1 VVGFDSIIPPGR
13 AGTATEE
20 INLGTMHGGT
30 FSKSATITSNAKNM
44 PTMQISM
51 KGTVKEAVSVSPDYI
66 QFNKD
71 KNGKYEAVI
80 TLTSEK
86 VDLKIEEIAFK
97 ENQTNPNNLP
107 AWQKEL
113 PIPVSFS
120 MEKDPPKQNADQTFK
135 VKITL
140 NYSETVNKTGEFIF
154 KTNHPDAPEVKAN
167 GTINA
172 AK

>member
-1 VVGFDSIIPPGR
+1 
-13 AGTATEE
+13 
-20 INLGTMHGGT
+20 MHGGT
-30 FSKSATITSNAKNM
+30 FAKSATITSNARNM

-51 KGTVKEAVSVSPDYI
+51 KGSVKEAVTVSPDYI

-71 KNGKYEAVI
+71 KNGKFEAII

-86 VDLKIEEIAFK
+86 ADLTIEEIAFK
-97 ENQTNPNNLP
+97 ENRPTSNNLP

-120 MEKDPPKQNADQTFK
+120 MTKDPAKQNADQTFT
-135 VKITL
+135 VKILL
-140 NYSETVNKTGEFIF
+140 NYSETVNKTGEFII
-154 KTNHPDAPEVKAN
+154 KTNNPDTPEVKVN
-167 GTINA
+167 GAING